1 MLTVSEWA
9 KRLGVSRQAA
19 HKAVERCGIPLT
31 DGKLDPDVAD
41 VLYQKRTRVRARQR
55 PPEGAMAAGA
65 PSISGAQA
73 PAAVGDAGGEDYWQ
87 SRARRERA
95 EAETAELRLAELLGD
110 LVRVADVKAAH
121 SKRLAALRESL
132 LQLPA
137 RLSAVMAAESSQQ
150 RCFDVLQQ
158 EVHGVLQLAAEG

>member
-9 KRLGVSRQAA
+9 RRLGVSRQAA
-19 HKAVERCGIPLT
+19 HKAVERCGIPLV
-31 DGKLDPDVAD
+31 DGKLDPDVAT

-55 PPEGAMAAGA
+55 QPEGAVAAGA
-65 PSISGAQA
+65 PTISG
-73 PAAVGDAGGEDYWQ
+73 PAAAPGGDAGGDQDYWQ

-95 EAETAELRLAELLGD
+95 EAETAELKLAELRGE